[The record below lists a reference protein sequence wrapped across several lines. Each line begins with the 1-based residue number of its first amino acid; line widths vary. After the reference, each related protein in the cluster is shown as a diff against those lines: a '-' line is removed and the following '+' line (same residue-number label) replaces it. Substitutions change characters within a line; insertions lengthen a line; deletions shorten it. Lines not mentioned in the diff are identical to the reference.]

1 MALTKLSVFAVAAI
15 AIARCAA
22 VNVPVPSDATN
33 GTSLDPKLVAFSI
46 ELDRWPDWTGTL
58 DRPNRYTQAVLKN
71 IEARTGVTP
80 AFRVGGNSEDNAVY
94 DPQFQYVNATFPPKT
109 DIRPWP
115 EATNISIG
123 RDFYLLS
130 GNLPAGTEFTWG
142 LNLKYLNATIAVQEA
157 QALMKSFKTLRH
169 VSLSLIEIG
178 NEADFYFKTAES
190 YSDEYVI
197 ISPLYWYYIQVLN
210 LFSQMVAVGKR
221 SVKIYWACKR

>member
-1 MALTKLSVFAVAAI
+1 
-15 AIARCAA
+15 
-22 VNVPVPSDATN
+22 
-33 GTSLDPKLVAFSI
+33 
-46 ELDRWPDWTGTL
+46 
-58 DRPNRYTQAVLKN
+58 VLKN

-197 ISPLYWYYIQVLN
+197 ISPLYWYHIQVPK
-210 LFSQMVAVGKR
+210 LFSQMVAIGKR
-221 SVKIYWACKR
+221 SVKIYWTCKR